1 MLQRQIFT
9 ECGPIHSSIPA
20 GYQNI
25 VVNMSIFSANADF
38 PQIQPKI
45 VVWGDFPQKL
55 VLARTFAYVS
65 ANRRECQSDSCF
77 ICDQYFPDIAQDV
90 RINAAN
96 ELFTYL
102 ICGRF

>member
-25 VVNMSIFSANADF
+25 VVNMSIFPANADF
-38 PQIQPKI
+38 FANTTQNSGL
-45 VVWGDFPQKL
+45 GDFPQKL

-65 ANRRECQSDSCF
+65 ANRRECQSDS
-77 ICDQYFPDIAQDV
+77 
-90 RINAAN
+90 
-96 ELFTYL
+96 
-102 ICGRF
+102 